1 MFTGPSSK
9 KVMDEDEQD
18 NIFLT
23 SRSVYGNT
31 ENHLKGK

>member
-1 MFTGPSSK
+1 MCTGPSSK
-9 KVMDEDEQD
+9 KVMDEDEQE

-23 SRSVYGNT
+23 SVYGNT